1 MEQQFVP
8 QQPQPQNQSNPLGL
22 VGFILSLCALVF
34 CWVPYLNWLLLI
46 GALVLS
52 IIGVTKQPKG
62 LAIAGIIISGVVLVV
77 YFLIIGLLLA
87 IFV

>member
-1 MEQQFVP
+1 MP

-87 IFV
+87 IFA